1 MTDRERHE
9 DETLKNCIQEAYGC
23 SDDQLLAELAEIDKT
38 LSESDLP
45 GVEDRIMSRL
55 KARMAEEETSKEIEV
70 NSEADKVSV
79 AQVEESESETTTE
92 VETAPCVEVQEKKVV
107 RIGRKKIALV
117 AVLAAAFVG
126 VLGVSASGGKIYL
139 LKRDEQ
145 KVSVVL
151 DSGRNISAVSNLE
164 EAYKEIEKQ
173 LGIRA
178 LRMNYVPNN
187 AQFESLII
195 IPNKATLVFTNGEE
209 KIYFIQNQ
217 DSKEVSSG
225 INSDRNIVEEKMY
238 NKWLEKDIIIEE
250 NRLDDGSIEYA
261 ILVYIDDVSY
271 RIIGKFT
278 EEDLVKAV
286 NNLNFK

>member
-55 KARMAEEETSKEIEV
+55 KARMAEEETEKEIEV
-70 NSEADKVSV
+70 NPEADKVSV

-107 RIGRKKIALV
+107 RIGKKKIALV

-126 VLGVSASGGKIYL
+126 VLGVSASGGKMYF

-145 KVSVVL
+145 KINVVL
-151 DSGRNISAVSNLE
+151 DSGNAFRDVGSIE
-164 EAYKEIEKQ
+164 EAYQEAKIELGFEILK
-173 LGIRA
+173 
-178 LRMNYVPNN
+178 MKY
-187 AQFESLII
+187 
-195 IPNKATLVFTNGEE
+195 IPKNWIFKKLEIASNKAVFVFENGEE
-209 KIYFIQNQ
+209 LVYFIQTQ
-217 DSKEVSSG
+217 DSREQSVG
-225 INSDRNIVEEKMY
+225 INSDRKESETSY
-238 NKWLEKDIIIEE
+238 FNKWLEKEITIEE
-250 NRLDDGSIEYA
+250 NILEDGKSEYSA
-261 ILVYIDDVSY
+261 LVYVNEVSY
-271 RIIGKFT
+271 RIIGKMSK
-278 EEDLVKAV
+278 EELEKIVTY
-286 NNLNFK
+286 LTF

>member
-79 AQVEESESETTTE
+79 AQVEETESAVVTE
-92 VETAPCVEVQEKKVV
+92 VETAPCAEVPEKKVV
-107 RIGRKKIALV
+107 RIGKKKIALV

-126 VLGVSASGGKIYL
+126 VLGGTTIGGNNYF

-145 KVSVVL
+145 KQGIVL
-151 DSGRNISAVSNLE
+151 DSGKNEKATGNLD
-164 EAYKEIEKQ
+164 EAYKEAEKQ
-173 LGIRA
+173 LGISI
-178 LRMNYVPNN
+178 LKMNYIPKEMLFECVNIVDYSAIFKFSYNN
-187 AQFESLII
+187 SY
-195 IPNKATLVFTNGEE
+195 V
-209 KIYFIQNQ
+209 YFIQ
-217 DSKEVSSG
+217 SKESKEISIG
-225 INSDRNIVEEKMY
+225 INSDRNEIDMKVY
-238 NKWLEKDIIIEE
+238 NKWLNQDI
-250 NRLDDGSIEYA
+250 SIESETLENGEIGYSA
-261 ILVYIDDVSY
+261 TVYEKDVSY
-271 RIIGKFT
+271 RIIGKMS
-278 EEDLVKAV
+278 EEEIKEILKY
-286 NNLNFK
+286 LNH

>member
-55 KARMAEEETSKEIEV
+55 KARMAEEETEKEIEV
-70 NSEADKVSV
+70 NPEADKVSV

-107 RIGRKKIALV
+107 RIGKKKIALV
-117 AVLAAAFVG
+117 AVLVAAFVG
-126 VLGVSASGGKIYL
+126 VLGVTASGGKSYF
-139 LKRDEQ
+139 LKKYEEELGIVFDNG
-145 KVSVVL
+145 KS
-151 DSGRNISAVSNLE
+151 ISEVSNLE
-164 EAYKEIEKQ
+164 EAYKEIEDQ
-173 LGIRA
+173 LGIHV
-178 LRMNYVPNN
+178 LKMNYMPANT
-187 AQFESLII
+187 QFENLII
-195 IPNKATLVFTNGEE
+195 IPNKATLILANGEE
-209 KIYFIQNQ
+209 KIYFIQTQ
-217 DSKEVSSG
+217 DSKEISSG
-225 INSDRNIVEEKMY
+225 INSDRNIAEEKMY
-238 NKWLEKDIIIEE
+238 NKWLEKDIIIEK
-250 NRLDDGSIEYA
+250 NKLDDGSIEYS
-261 ILVYIDDVSY
+261 ILVYMDDVSY

-278 EEDLVKAV
+278 EKDLSKIV

>member
-55 KARMAEEETSKEIEV
+55 KARMAEEETEKEIEV
-70 NSEADKVSV
+70 NPEADKVSV

-107 RIGRKKIALV
+107 RIGKKKIALV

-139 LKRDEQ
+139 LKSRE
-145 KVSVVL
+145 KELGFVL
-151 DSGRNISAVSNLE
+151 NSGKNISHIDDLE
-164 EAYKEIEKQ
+164 NAYQEAEKALGFKILKMGYYPETWEFKELVITD
-173 LGIRA
+173 
-178 LRMNYVPNN
+178 
-187 AQFESLII
+187 
-195 IPNKATLVFTNGEE
+195 NKAVFVFRNNEDL
-209 KIYFIQNQ
+209 IYFIQMK
-217 DSKEVSSG
+217 DSIEQSLG
-225 INSDRNIVEEKMY
+225 IESDRDTSEKSFF
-238 NKWLEKDIIIEE
+238 NKWLQKEIVIEE
-250 NRLDDGSIEYA
+250 NKLEKGEIEYSA
-261 ILVYIDDVSY
+261 LVYVNDVSY
-271 RIIGKFT
+271 RVVGKMSEKELKNIVISLIF
-278 EEDLVKAV
+278 
-286 NNLNFK
+286 